1 MDMSEYR
8 GYMPL
13 MLYSEED
20 GCFIGKIAGLN
31 NHSSSFHGET
41 EEEIR
46 KHFEESVDFY
56 LDTEGKPEKPF
67 AGRITVIMPQE
78 LHKKLVLKA
87 FEEGEI
93 FFNNWLVE
101 KLQNLYEHD

>member
-1 MDMSEYR
+1 MDLSEYR
-8 GYMPL
+8 GYTPL

-31 NHSSSFHGET
+31 AHSSSFHGYT

-56 LDTEGKPEKPF
+56 LETEPNPEKPF

-78 LHKKLVLKA
+78 LHSKLVNKA
-87 FEEGEI
+87 FEDGEI
-93 FFNNWLVE
+93 FFNDWLVE
-101 KLQNLYEHD
+101 KLRNLCEHN